1 MAATIIA
8 IVVAVIG
15 SHGLWAYLQYRLT
28 RKDKVTDELKKMN
41 TKIDALNEKVDA
53 NSATLARTHILR
65 FDDEIING
73 TKHSL
78 EYWEQTLM
86 DVDTYNKYA
95 DSHKDTYKNSY
106 AEAAIRHTPANG
118 TVLDLCTG
126 SGCIAAAILANRTSA
141 LGTAVDLYP
150 ETLRAAE
157 DNLTALGLAPRCTF
171 VCGDA
176 TTDLF
181 DPSVTFDVIVSN
193 PPYVTADEMNDL
205 EPELAYEPEHAL
217 TDGGDGLSILEKII
231 EIYQHHL
238 TPDGVMILEHGWK
251 QSDAVR
257 EIAAKNGMTH
267 EKIMDYGGNIRGAVL
282 KANS

>member
-1 MAATIIA
+1 MTVLDITRRLTDAGIDPADARSEARLLVSYVTGKPA
-8 IVVAVIG
+8 SYLLANPMEDFDSPALAEAVG
-15 SHGLWAYLQYRLT
+15 KRAERYPLQYIIGKWEFYGLPFAVNEHTLIPRPDT
-28 RKDKVTDELKKMN
+28 EL
-41 TKIDALNEKVDA
+41 I
-53 NSATLARTHILR
+53 
-65 FDDEIING
+65 
-73 TKHSL
+73 
-78 EYWEQTLM
+78 
-86 DVDTYNKYA
+86 
-95 DSHKDTYKNSY
+95 
-106 AEAAIRHTPANG
+106 AEAAIRHSPANG
-118 TVLDLCTG
+118 RILDLCTG

-141 LGTAVDLYP
+141 NGIAVDLYP

-157 DNLTALGLAPRCTF
+157 DNLTALGLNDRCTF

-193 PPYVTADEMNDL
+193 PPYVTADEMTVL

-231 EIYQHHL
+231 ELYKNHL
-238 TPDGVMILEHGWK
+238 APDGVMILEHGWK

-257 EIAAKNGMTH
+257 EIAANNGLTH

-282 KANS
+282 KRLMAKN